1 MCSVFIVER
10 QRLFTDNSSLELWHS
25 ITSYSPNIFG
35 AGSRSESSVARS
47 TLSLHYRG
55 SSEVAERSSPITKL
69 EESLASSRCSG
80 IVVICVRRTITSTTS

>member
-35 AGSRSESSVARS
+35 AGSRIKLLDLLVLLYPCIVLVVSDSETAI
-47 TLSLHYRG
+47 
-55 SSEVAERSSPITKL
+55 ITKPCH
-69 EESLASSRCSG
+69 SS
-80 IVVICVRRTITSTTS
+80 